1 MAYWQFPLTQ
11 ETTSVAVAVF
21 VKAGLVLVPVTV
33 KTLEVAGA
41 AVVVVTVSVEEA
53 AVAGF
58 GLKEPLAPVP
68 RPLTENVTAPV
79 NPPVLVMFTV

>member
-1 MAYWQFPLTQ
+1 LQLA

-33 KTLEVAGA
+33 NTLELAVAE
-41 AVVVVTVSVEEA
+41 VVVVTVRVDEF

-58 GLKEPLAPVP
+58 GLNVPLAPVP

-79 NPPVLVMFTV
+79 NPPVRVIFTV